1 MDSREAM
8 KITLEFLFYLLY
20 DEKGIHF
27 KSGKIEN
34 AIEIMHEDNNFL
46 EELSDFF
53 EKHIEVYGE
62 NYGL

>member
-8 KITLEFLFYLLY
+8 KTTLEFLFYLLY

-27 KSGKIEN
+27 KSGKIKN
-34 AIEIMHEDNNFL
+34 AIEIMHDDNIFMD
-46 EELSDFF
+46 ELLNFF
-53 EKHIEVYGE
+53 ESHIELFGE